1 MQRQVNVTESVNEHE
16 LRQPSVCCLQSTRM
30 IRPLC
35 KSVISYYTSYFVF
48 LLTHNTC
55 FCEKEPASGHFIPA
69 TVTNAVV
76 LGYWETNERA
86 AEEVRIVPADPV
98 TVYES
103 ASLKVRLKKRRRTFL
118 QARPYCLLQSK
129 PRQ

>member
-1 MQRQVNVTESVNEHE
+1 M
-16 LRQPSVCCLQSTRM
+16 
-30 IRPLC
+30 
-35 KSVISYYTSYFVF
+35 ISYYSSKFVF

-76 LGYWETNERA
+76 LGYWENNERA
-86 AEEVRIVPADPV
+86 TEVRIVPADPV

>member
-1 MQRQVNVTESVNEHE
+1 M
-16 LRQPSVCCLQSTRM
+16 
-30 IRPLC
+30 
-35 KSVISYYTSYFVF
+35 SYFVF

-103 ASLKVRLKKRRRTFL
+103 ASLKVRLEKRRRTFL

-129 PRQ
+129 PCQ